1 MKSLLR
7 ALCAWRVLL
16 GVISLAG
23 ATSWLAAK
31 PLEYNVP
38 VCIRS
43 AQFNRSLVVRAG
55 FTDVKA
61 TDAAAPFELVA
72 VADDQGAAK
81 DGSAFVVLKSA
92 ANPTKIGPVQ
102 FNEICTIEA
111 VKAGTGP
118 WTDKVGF
125 FTKRRLIWTFRG
137 SKWPDK
143 DKDGVDVHYQPR
155 VSDDTE
161 PALKT
166 EAINFAITSPSGKT
180 GIIQQED
187 TVNLVSRATGPSNNR
202 MMWVINLDQD
212 GVLPVLISSDD
223 PWGRDPK
230 SNLGG
235 DRRLEAGKFTIGE
248 IDVQLLNDA
257 GWADLTKIAQQG
269 IAKSGGKYA
278 PGSKAFTY
286 EPAVFG
292 KGNALYSDQWKAE
305 HAGNLWVKWR
315 AKAKSDVMVHISTQP
330 KWMDAAGTYFI
341 LLGGYK
347 NTRSQIRKGTQVV
360 MEINVAAGGDPSTLV
375 SGGLPSN
382 GSMWDDYWASIEP
395 QDAKAMISIGKG
407 QKVGEQVK
415 MSWLDEQPLGF
426 VQYIGFGGLDST
438 VDFDK
443 IVISGNEQTAQL
455 PIDFALI
462 PGNTM
467 KAIGLG
473 IANGQALLL
482 GITDSGSLWQ
492 WDQGSLKSQPWNE
505 VEVKDAQGA
514 KIGKAIDIAAAPDGA
529 VALVNNKRRVY
540 LLNREKARWELV
552 SNKAAKNKKVSIDR
566 IALGNART
574 LIGLDKKTKNIYFK
588 QDDAWTL
595 ISEGEG
601 LDIAAAFDGNIY
613 ALNSKHQLFSYD
625 GKVWNRL
632 ETNLAF
638 SMISAVSKDE
648 LYGIVLEGK
657 KHKTYVLEKGVWE
670 PLQTAEGSDAAGLK
684 DVLALPTV
692 PHFLVAI
699 DLQGN
704 VYRKGEPQVQLGD
717 VKLAVLK
724 IEAEKGHKGKK
735 PVLKKNAPHDKKEK
749 LSPAK
754 GAQKIQKKN
763 EGKAV
768 SKNK

>member
-1 MKSLLR
+1 M
-7 ALCAWRVLL
+7 
-16 GVISLAG
+16 ISLAG
-23 ATSWLAAK
+23 ITPCLGAK

-43 AQFNRSLVVRAG
+43 VQFNRSLVVRAG
-55 FTDVKA
+55 FTDIKA
-61 TDAAAPFELVA
+61 TDSAAPFELVA
-72 VADDQGAAK
+72 AADDQVAAK

-92 ANPTKIGPVQ
+92 ANPAKIGPVQ
-102 FNEICTIEA
+102 FNEICTIEP

-118 WTDKVGF
+118 WVEKVGF
-125 FTKRRLIWTFRG
+125 FAKRRLIWTFRG
-137 SKWPDK
+137 SRWPDK

-166 EAINFAITSPSGKT
+166 EAINFAITSPAGKT

-187 TVNLVSRATGPSNNR
+187 VVNLVSRATGASNNR
-202 MMWVINLDQD
+202 MMWVINFDQD

-223 PWGRDPK
+223 PWGRNPK
-230 SNLGG
+230 SGLGG

-248 IDVQLLNDA
+248 VDVQLLNDA
-257 GWADLTKIAQQG
+257 GWADLTKITQQG

-278 PGSKAFTY
+278 SGSKAFTY

-292 KGNALYSDQWKAE
+292 KGNVLYSEQWKAE

-360 MEINVAAGGDPSTLV
+360 MEVNVVAGGDPSTLV
-375 SGGLPSN
+375 SGGLPGN
-382 GSMWDDYWASIEP
+382 GSMWDDYWVSVEP
-395 QDAKAMISIGKG
+395 QDGKIMISVGKG

-415 MSWLDEQPLGF
+415 MTWLDEQPLGF

-473 IANGQALLL
+473 IIDGQALLL
-482 GITDSGSLWQ
+482 GITESGSLWQ
-492 WDQGSLKSQPWNE
+492 WDPGSLKSQPWNQLE
-505 VEVKDAQGA
+505 VVDEKGA
-514 KIGKAIDIAAAPDGA
+514 KIGKVIDIAAGPDGT
-529 VALVNNKRRVY
+529 VALINHKRRVY
-540 LLNREKARWELV
+540 LLNREKKRWDLL
-552 SNKAAKNKKVSIDR
+552 SNKGADKKKIFLDR
-566 IALGNART
+566 IALGNAGT

-588 QDDAWTL
+588 QDDAWIL
-595 ISEGEG
+595 LSEGEG
-601 LDIAAAFDGNIY
+601 LDIAAAFDGSIY
-613 ALNSKHQLFSYD
+613 ALNTKQQLFSYD
-625 GKVWNRL
+625 GKAWNRV

-657 KHKTYVLEKGVWE
+657 KHKTYTFEKGLWE
-670 PLQTAEGSDAAGLK
+670 ALQTSEGGDATGLK
-684 DVLALPTV
+684 DILALPTV
-692 PHFLVAI
+692 PHFVVTL

-717 VKLAVLK
+717 VKLGGLKINAKKEELKKQGPKIKKRIVKKRLSRIKKKNNRLLKVHEKQKNEEKAVLK
-724 IEAEKGHKGKK
+724 
-735 PVLKKNAPHDKKEK
+735 
-749 LSPAK
+749 
-754 GAQKIQKKN
+754 
-763 EGKAV
+763 
-768 SKNK
+768 NK